1 MHMLSQ
7 AILLFTLNL
16 LDAILTIY
24 WVRNGV
30 AEEGNQLMAG
40 LLEMGNTQF
49 LFVKFVVGTIAAF
62 VLWHFRNFRLAKIGL
77 AATLSLYILLM
88 GIHFVTGLSA
98 VGMLSDAFISDFTR
112 WTNAVF
118 ASIL

>member
-1 MHMLSQ
+1 MHMLGQ

-40 LLEMGNTQF
+40 LLEMGNTPF
-49 LFVKFVVGTIAAF
+49 LFVKIAVGTFSAF
-62 VLWHFRNFRLAKIGL
+62 VLWRFRNYRLAKMGLTFTISIYVLIIGV
-77 AATLSLYILLM
+77 
-88 GIHFVTGLSA
+88 HFVTGLTA
-98 VGMLSDAFISDFTR
+98 IGLLSDAFFSDFGR
-112 WTNAVF
+112 WTHSVSAF
-118 ASIL
+118 FI